1 MYMVWIGVKD
11 LEHPWFEL
19 VYRWISITF
28 GWTSDLVTQSIASI
42 QPFGTSPHAADSED
56 HPFKSFSQGVLGLC
70 IPRLLSS
77 KSDSW
82 IMLNQLIYRQGEG
95 IQSASPWCAPLAS
108 WQLGVAAKNEGWKSW
123 SPLTPDVEAVE
134 VHFFFAFTLP
144 ALPNSFF
151 GWGSSNENP
160 RPPVAWRPWQPSR
173 PVEHHGIWTPVG
185 ILGTRMIR
193 MATVWLPCG
202 YRMANDEIDHGIA
215 GTE

>member
-134 VHFFFAFTLP
+134 VHFFFCLHLASLAQLFFWMRILQWESQASSSMAALTAFEARRAPWNLNP
-144 ALPNSFF
+144 SWNSWDPYDTY
-151 GWGSSNENP
+151 GY
-160 RPPVAWRPWQPSR
+160 
-173 PVEHHGIWTPVG
+173 
-185 ILGTRMIR
+185 R
-193 MATVWLPCG
+193 MATVWLPYG
-202 YRMANDEIDHGIA
+202 
-215 GTE
+215 